1 MAWILVLCGF
11 KPFLLRQ
18 ISPDWLSKVSRQIKL
33 FSTGGLRKISMRYWN
48 RDFRLLACGV
58 FGVGAFFGILHPLF
72 NNFIVD
78 QIGVQPHELGYMESL
93 REVPGF
99 LNALFTAIIIYLAP
113 PIVAGLAL
121 MVMGIGMAAYSQVN
135 SFYGI
140 LIFSFVWSI
149 GFHAWLPLRSA
160 MTLAYSTGEG
170 KGKWFGQLRS
180 VESFATL
187 AMIGLCLIATDLV
200 EFGGLFQ
207 IGGGVAAAG
216 GVVLLFASR
225 RLQAERENR
234 FVLRKMYGLYY
245 VLSLLD
251 GSRRQIFTT
260 FAIFALVKV
269 FGTDRGVIIKLVLIN
284 QVVVLFFS
292 PMIGRLVDKVG
303 ERTMLSVSYAGLFF
317 VFIGYATIKN
327 VTHLYVLYCI
337 DNFLFVGR
345 IALMT
350 YVNKIASPQ
359 DLKPTLAMGV
369 TMNHVAAVSV
379 PLVGGL
385 AWASFG
391 YQIIFIGGAVCTLIS
406 LVCTQ
411 LMRVEGEKKKLA

>member
-1 MAWILVLCGF
+1 
-11 KPFLLRQ
+11 
-18 ISPDWLSKVSRQIKL
+18 
-33 FSTGGLRKISMRYWN
+33 MRYWS

-72 NNFIVD
+72 NNFIVEE
-78 QIGVQPHELGYMESL
+78 IGVQPRELGYMESL

-121 MVMGIGMAAYSQVN
+121 MIMGIGMAAYSQVN

-140 LIFSFVWSI
+140 LLFSFVWSI

-160 MTLAYSTGEG
+160 MTLSYSSDEE
-170 KGKWFGQLRS
+170 KGKWLGQLRS
-180 VESFATL
+180 VESLATL
-187 AMIGLCLIATDLV
+187 SMIGLCLFATDFL

-207 IGGGVAAAG
+207 IGGGFVAVG
-216 GVVLLFASR
+216 GIALLFASR
-225 RLQAERENR
+225 RLQSERENR
-234 FVLRKMYGLYY
+234 FVLRKTYWLYY

-292 PMIGRLVDKVG
+292 PMIGRLVDRLG
-303 ERTMLSVSYAGLFF
+303 ERTMLSLSYAGLFF
-317 VFIGYATIKN
+317 VFIGYATLKN

-345 IALMT
+345 IALTT
-350 YVNKIASPQ
+350 YLNKIASPQ

-369 TMNHVAAVSV
+369 TMNHVAAVSI
-379 PLVGGL
+379 PLIGGL

-391 YQIIFIGGAVCTLIS
+391 YQIIFIGGAVFTLIS
-406 LVCTQ
+406 LTCAQ
-411 LMRVEGEKKKLA
+411 WMRVGGRSRELGS

>member
-1 MAWILVLCGF
+1 
-11 KPFLLRQ
+11 
-18 ISPDWLSKVSRQIKL
+18 
-33 FSTGGLRKISMRYWN
+33 MRYWS

-58 FGVGAFFGILHPLF
+58 LGVGAFFGILHPLF

-78 QIGVQPHELGYMESL
+78 QLGVQPHELGYMESL

-113 PIVAGLAL
+113 PIVAGSAL
-121 MVMGIGMAAYSQVN
+121 IVMGVGMAAYSQVN

-160 MTLAYSTGEG
+160 MTLAYSSGEE

-187 AMIGLCLIATDLV
+187 AMIGLCLFATNV
-200 EFGGLFQ
+200 FEFAGLFK
-207 IGGGVAAAG
+207 IGGGVVAAG
-216 GVVLLFASR
+216 GIALLFASR
-225 RLQAERENR
+225 RLQTERENR
-234 FVLRKMYGLYY
+234 FVLRKSYWLYY
-245 VLSLLD
+245 VLSLMD

-284 QVVVLFFS
+284 QVVVLIFS
-292 PMIGRLVDKVG
+292 PMIGRLVDKLG
-303 ERTMLSVSYAGLFF
+303 ERTMLSLSYAGLFF
-317 VFIGYATIKN
+317 VFVGYATIKN

-350 YVNKIASPQ
+350 YLNKIAQPE

-379 PLVGGL
+379 PLIGGL
-385 AWASFG
+385 MWVSFG
-391 YQIIFIGGAVCTLIS
+391 YQIIFIGGAIFTLIS
-406 LVCTQ
+406 LMCTQ
-411 LMRVEGEKKKLA
+411 WMRLGGQIRKLE

>member
-1 MAWILVLCGF
+1 
-11 KPFLLRQ
+11 
-18 ISPDWLSKVSRQIKL
+18 
-33 FSTGGLRKISMRYWN
+33 MRYWS

-58 FGVGAFFGILHPLF
+58 FGVGAFFGILYPLF

-78 QIGVQPHELGYMESL
+78 QIGIQPHELGYMESL

-99 LNALFTAIIIYLAP
+99 LNALFTAVIIYLAP

-121 MVMGIGMAAYSQVN
+121 VVMGIGMASYSQVN

-140 LIFSFVWSI
+140 LVFSFVWSI

-160 MTLAYSTGEG
+160 MTLAYSADEE

-180 VESFATL
+180 VESLATL
-187 AMIGLCLIATDLV
+187 AMIGLCFFATNLI
-200 EFGGLFQ
+200 EFEGLFQ
-207 IGGGVAAAG
+207 IGGGVVTAG
-216 GVVLLFASR
+216 GIALLFASR
-225 RLQAERENR
+225 RLQTERENR
-234 FVLRKMYGLYY
+234 FVLRKKYWLYY
-245 VLSLLD
+245 LLSLID

-260 FAIFALVKV
+260 FAIFALVMV

-292 PMIGRLVDKVG
+292 PMIGRLVDTRG
-303 ERTMLSVSYAGLFF
+303 ERTMLSISYVGLFF
-317 VFIGYATIKN
+317 VFIGYAILRN
-327 VTHLYVLYCI
+327 VIHLYVLYCI

-350 YVNKIASPQ
+350 YLNKIAPPQ

-379 PLVGGL
+379 PLIGGL

-391 YQIIFIGGAVCTLIS
+391 YQIIFIGGAVFTLIS
-406 LVCTQ
+406 LICTQ
-411 LMRVEGEKKKLA
+411 WMKVTEGSGEMGRST

>member
-207 IGGGVAAAG
+207 IGGGVVAAG

>member
-1 MAWILVLCGF
+1 
-11 KPFLLRQ
+11 
-18 ISPDWLSKVSRQIKL
+18 
-33 FSTGGLRKISMRYWN
+33 MRYWS

-58 FGVGAFFGILHPLF
+58 FGVGAFFGILYPLF

-78 QIGVQPHELGYMESL
+78 QIGIQPHELGYMESL

-99 LNALFTAIIIYLAP
+99 LNALFTAVIIYLAP

-121 MVMGIGMAAYSQVN
+121 VVMGIGMASYSQVN

-140 LIFSFVWSI
+140 LVFSLVWSI

-160 MTLAYSTGEG
+160 MTLAYSADEE

-180 VESFATL
+180 VESLATL
-187 AMIGLCLIATDLV
+187 AMIGLCFFATNLI
-200 EFGGLFQ
+200 EFEGLFQ
-207 IGGGVAAAG
+207 IGGGVVTAG
-216 GVVLLFASR
+216 GIALLFASR
-225 RLQAERENR
+225 RLQTERENR
-234 FVLRKMYGLYY
+234 FVLRKKYWLYY
-245 VLSLLD
+245 LLSLID

-260 FAIFALVKV
+260 FAIFALVMV

-292 PMIGRLVDKVG
+292 PMIGRLVDTRG
-303 ERTMLSVSYAGLFF
+303 ERTMLSISYVGLFF
-317 VFIGYATIKN
+317 VFIGYAILRN
-327 VTHLYVLYCI
+327 VIHLYVLYCI

-350 YVNKIASPQ
+350 YLNKIAPPQ

-379 PLVGGL
+379 PLIGGL

-391 YQIIFIGGAVCTLIS
+391 YQIIFIGGAVFTLIS
-406 LVCTQ
+406 LICTQ
-411 LMRVEGEKKKLA
+411 WMKVTEGSGEMGRST

>member
-1 MAWILVLCGF
+1 M
-11 KPFLLRQ
+11 
-18 ISPDWLSKVSRQIKL
+18 
-33 FSTGGLRKISMRYWN
+33 RKWN

-78 QIGVQPHELGYMESL
+78 QIGVQPRELGYIESL

-113 PIVAGLAL
+113 PVVAGFAL
-121 MVMGIGMAAYSQVN
+121 IVMGVGMAAYSQVN

-140 LIFSFVWSI
+140 LVFSFVWSI

-160 MTLAYSTGEG
+160 MTLAYSTDEE

-187 AMIGLCLIATDLV
+187 AMIGLCLIATDV
-200 EFGGLFQ
+200 FEFGGLFQ
-207 IGGGVAAAG
+207 IGGGVVAAG
-216 GVVLLFASR
+216 GIALLFTSR
-225 RLQAERENR
+225 RLQTERENR
-234 FVLRKMYGLYY
+234 FVLRKSYGLYY

-269 FGTDRGVIIKLVLIN
+269 FGTDRDIIIKLVLIN

-292 PMIGRLVDKVG
+292 PTIGRLVDKLG
-303 ERTMLSVSYAGLFF
+303 ERTMLSISYAGLFF
-317 VFIGYATIKN
+317 VFIGYATLKN

-350 YVNKIASPQ
+350 YVNKIASPK

-379 PLVGGL
+379 PLIGGF
-385 AWASFG
+385 AWVAFG
-391 YQIIFIGGAVCTLIS
+391 YQIIFIGGAVFTLIS
-406 LVCTQ
+406 LVCAQ
-411 LMRVEGEKKKLA
+411 WMREGEGVKKLG

>member
-1 MAWILVLCGF
+1 
-11 KPFLLRQ
+11 
-18 ISPDWLSKVSRQIKL
+18 
-33 FSTGGLRKISMRYWN
+33 MRNWN

-78 QIGVQPHELGYMESL
+78 QIGVQPRELGYIESL

-113 PIVAGLAL
+113 PVVAGFAL
-121 MVMGIGMAAYSQVN
+121 IVMGVGMAAYSQVN

-140 LIFSFVWSI
+140 LVFSFVWSI

-160 MTLAYSTGEG
+160 MTLAYSADEE

-187 AMIGLCLIATDLV
+187 VMIGLCLFATDLF
-200 EFGGLFQ
+200 EFGGLFR
-207 IGGGVAAAG
+207 IGGGVVAAG
-216 GVVLLFASR
+216 GIALLFTSR
-225 RLQAERENR
+225 RLQTERENR
-234 FVLRKMYGLYY
+234 FVLRKSYWLYY

-269 FGTDRGVIIKLVLIN
+269 FGTDRDVIIKLVLIN

-292 PMIGRLVDKVG
+292 PTIGRLVDKLG
-303 ERTMLSVSYAGLFF
+303 ERTMLSISYAGLFF
-317 VFIGYATIKN
+317 VFIGYATLKN

-350 YVNKIASPQ
+350 YVNKIASPK

-379 PLVGGL
+379 PLIGGF
-385 AWASFG
+385 AWAVFG
-391 YQIIFIGGAVCTLIS
+391 YQIIFIGGAVFTLIS
-406 LVCTQ
+406 LVCVQ
-411 LMRVEGEKKKLA
+411 WMRVGQGAKRPG

>member
-1 MAWILVLCGF
+1 
-11 KPFLLRQ
+11 
-18 ISPDWLSKVSRQIKL
+18 
-33 FSTGGLRKISMRYWN
+33 MRYWH

-58 FGVGAFFGILHPLF
+58 FGVGAFFGILYPLF

-78 QIGVQPHELGYMESL
+78 QIGIQPHELGYMESL

-99 LNALFTAIIIYLAP
+99 LNALFTAVIIYLAP

-121 MVMGIGMAAYSQVN
+121 VVMGIGMAAYSQVN

-140 LIFSFVWSI
+140 LVFSFVWSI

-160 MTLAYSTGEG
+160 MTLAYSADEE

-180 VESFATL
+180 VESLATL
-187 AMIGLCLIATDLV
+187 AMIGLCLFATNLI
-200 EFGGLFQ
+200 EFEGLFQ
-207 IGGGVAAAG
+207 IGGCVVTAG
-216 GVVLLFASR
+216 GIALLFASR
-225 RLQAERENR
+225 RLQTERENR
-234 FVLRKMYGLYY
+234 FVLRKKYWLYY
-245 VLSLLD
+245 LLSLMD

-292 PMIGRLVDKVG
+292 PMIGRLVDKRG
-303 ERTMLSVSYAGLFF
+303 ERTMLSISYAGLFF
-317 VFIGYATIKN
+317 VFIGYALLRN
-327 VTHLYVLYCI
+327 VIHLYVLYCI

-350 YVNKIASPQ
+350 YLNKIAPPQ

-379 PLVGGL
+379 PLIGGL

-391 YQIIFIGGAVCTLIS
+391 YQIIFIGGAVFTLIS
-406 LVCTQ
+406 LICTQ
-411 LMRVEGEKKKLA
+411 WMKIGEGSGKMGRST

>member
-1 MAWILVLCGF
+1 
-11 KPFLLRQ
+11 
-18 ISPDWLSKVSRQIKL
+18 
-33 FSTGGLRKISMRYWN
+33 MRNWN

-78 QIGVQPHELGYMESL
+78 QIGVQPRELGYIESL

-113 PIVAGLAL
+113 PVVAGFAL
-121 MVMGIGMAAYSQVN
+121 IVMGVGMAAYSQVN

-140 LIFSFVWSI
+140 LVFSFVWSI

-160 MTLAYSTGEG
+160 MTLAYSADEE

-187 AMIGLCLIATDLV
+187 VMIGLCLFATDLF
-200 EFGGLFQ
+200 EFGGLFR
-207 IGGGVAAAG
+207 IGGGVVAAG
-216 GVVLLFASR
+216 GIALLFTSR
-225 RLQAERENR
+225 RLQTERENR
-234 FVLRKMYGLYY
+234 FVLRKSYWLYY

-269 FGTDRGVIIKLVLIN
+269 FGTDRDVIIKLVLIN

-292 PMIGRLVDKVG
+292 PTIGRLVDKLG
-303 ERTMLSVSYAGLFF
+303 ERTMLSISYAGLFF
-317 VFIGYATIKN
+317 VFIGYATLKN

-379 PLVGGL
+379 PLIGGF
-385 AWASFG
+385 AWTAFG
-391 YQIIFIGGAVCTLIS
+391 YQIIFIGGAVFTLIS
-406 LVCTQ
+406 LVSVQ
-411 LMRVEGEKKKLA
+411 WMRVGQGAKKLG

>member
-1 MAWILVLCGF
+1 
-11 KPFLLRQ
+11 
-18 ISPDWLSKVSRQIKL
+18 
-33 FSTGGLRKISMRYWN
+33 MRYWS

-58 FGVGAFFGILHPLF
+58 FGVGAFFGILYPLF

-78 QIGVQPHELGYMESL
+78 QIGIQPHELGYMESL

-99 LNALFTAIIIYLAP
+99 LNALFTAVIIYLAP

-121 MVMGIGMAAYSQVN
+121 VVMGIGMAAYSQVN

-140 LIFSFVWSI
+140 LVFSFVWSI

-160 MTLAYSTGEG
+160 MTLAYSADEE

-180 VESFATL
+180 VESLATL
-187 AMIGLCLIATDLV
+187 AMIGLCFFATNLI
-200 EFGGLFQ
+200 EFEGLFQ
-207 IGGGVAAAG
+207 IGGGVVTAG
-216 GVVLLFASR
+216 GIALLFASR
-225 RLQAERENR
+225 RLQTERENR
-234 FVLRKMYGLYY
+234 FVLRKKYWLYY
-245 VLSLLD
+245 LLSLID

-260 FAIFALVKV
+260 FAIFALVMV

-292 PMIGRLVDKVG
+292 PMIGRLVDTRG
-303 ERTMLSVSYAGLFF
+303 ERTMLSISYVGLFF
-317 VFIGYATIKN
+317 VFIGYAILRN
-327 VTHLYVLYCI
+327 VIHLYVLYCI

-350 YVNKIASPQ
+350 YLNKIAPPQ

-379 PLVGGL
+379 PLIGGL

-391 YQIIFIGGAVCTLIS
+391 YQIIFIGGAVFTLIS
-406 LVCTQ
+406 LICTQ
-411 LMRVEGEKKKLA
+411 WMKVTEGSGEMGRST

>member
-1 MAWILVLCGF
+1 
-11 KPFLLRQ
+11 
-18 ISPDWLSKVSRQIKL
+18 
-33 FSTGGLRKISMRYWN
+33 MRYWN

-58 FGVGAFFGILHPLF
+58 LGVGAFFGILHPLF

-78 QIGVQPHELGYMESL
+78 QLGIQPHQLGYMESL

-99 LNALFTAIIIYLAP
+99 LNAFFTAIIIYFAP
-113 PIVAGLAL
+113 PMVAGLAL
-121 MVMGIGMAAYSQVN
+121 MVMGIGMAAYSQAN

-140 LIFSFVWSI
+140 LVFSFVWSF

-160 MTLAYSTGEG
+160 MTLAYSTGEE

-187 AMIGLCLIATDLV
+187 AMIGLCLFATNLI
-200 EFGGLFQ
+200 EFGGLFK
-207 IGGGVAAAG
+207 IGGGVVAAG
-216 GVVLLFASR
+216 GLALFFASR
-225 RLQAERENR
+225 RLQTERENR
-234 FVLRKMYGLYY
+234 FVLRKSYWLYY
-245 VLSLLD
+245 ALSFMD

-292 PMIGRLVDKVG
+292 PIIGRLVDKLG
-303 ERTMLSVSYAGLFF
+303 ERTMLSLSYAGLFF
-317 VFIGYATIKN
+317 VFVGYATIKN

-350 YVNKIASPQ
+350 YLNKIAQPE

-379 PLVGGL
+379 PLIGGL
-385 AWASFG
+385 MWVSFG
-391 YQIIFIGGAVCTLIS
+391 YHIIFIGGAIFTLIS
-406 LVCTQ
+406 LTCTQ
-411 LMRVEGEKKKLA
+411 WMRTGEGLERSA

>member
-1 MAWILVLCGF
+1 
-11 KPFLLRQ
+11 
-18 ISPDWLSKVSRQIKL
+18 
-33 FSTGGLRKISMRYWN
+33 MRYWN

-58 FGVGAFFGILHPLF
+58 FGVGAFFGILFPLF

-78 QIGVQPHELGYMESL
+78 EIGIQPHELGYIESL

-99 LNALFTAIIIYLAP
+99 LNAIFTAIIIYLAP

-121 MVMGIGMAAYSQVN
+121 IVMGIGMAAYSQAN

-140 LIFSFVWSI
+140 LLFSFVWSI

-160 MTLAYSTGEG
+160 MTLAYSTGEE

-187 AMIGLCLIATDLV
+187 TMIGLCLLATDLF

-207 IGGGVAAAG
+207 IGGGVVAAG
-216 GVVLLFASR
+216 GVTLLFASR
-225 RLQAERENR
+225 RLQTERENR
-234 FVLRKMYGLYY
+234 FVFRKKYWLYY
-245 VLSLLD
+245 LLSLMD

-269 FGTDRGVIIKLVLIN
+269 FATDRSVIIKLVLIN
-284 QVVVLFFS
+284 QVVVLLFS
-292 PMIGRLVDKVG
+292 PAIGKLVDKLG
-303 ERTMLSVSYAGLFF
+303 ERTMLSISYVGLFF
-317 VFIGYATIKN
+317 VFIGYATLKN

-350 YVNKIASPQ
+350 YLNKIAPPE

-379 PLVGGL
+379 PLIGGF
-385 AWASFG
+385 AWTSFG
-391 YQIIFIGGAVCTLIS
+391 YQIIFIGGAVFTLIS
-406 LVCTQ
+406 LICTQ
-411 LMRVEGEKKKLA
+411 WMKMGEALSKLKQAT

>member
-1 MAWILVLCGF
+1 
-11 KPFLLRQ
+11 
-18 ISPDWLSKVSRQIKL
+18 
-33 FSTGGLRKISMRYWN
+33 MRYWN

-58 FGVGAFFGILHPLF
+58 FGVGAFFGILNPLF

-78 QIGVQPHELGYMESL
+78 QIGIQPHELGYMESL

-113 PIVAGLAL
+113 PIVGGLAL
-121 MVMGIGMAAYSQVN
+121 IVMGIGMAAYSQVN
-135 SFYGI
+135 SFSGI
-140 LIFSFVWSI
+140 VVLSFVWSI

-160 MTLAYSTGEG
+160 MTLDYSTGEE

-187 AMIGLCLIATDLV
+187 AMIGLCLFATDLF
-200 EFGGLFQ
+200 EFGGFFQ
-207 IGGGVAAAG
+207 IGGGIVAVG
-216 GVVLLFASR
+216 GIALLFASR
-225 RLQAERENR
+225 RLQTERENR
-234 FVLRKMYGLYY
+234 FVLRKKYWLYY
-245 VLSLLD
+245 LLSLLD

-284 QVVVLFFS
+284 QVVVLLFS
-292 PMIGRLVDKVG
+292 PTIGRLVDKLG
-303 ERTMLSVSYAGLFF
+303 ERTILSISYVGLFF
-317 VFIGYATIKN
+317 VFIGYATLRN

-345 IALMT
+345 IAFMT
-350 YVNKIASPQ
+350 YLNKITPPQ

-379 PLVGGL
+379 PLIGGL
-385 AWASFG
+385 AWESFG
-391 YQIIFIGGAVCTLIS
+391 YQIIFIGGAFFTLIS
-406 LVCTQ
+406 LICTQ
-411 LMRVEGEKKKLA
+411 WMRAGGGPRKLDRSKSK

>member
-1 MAWILVLCGF
+1 
-11 KPFLLRQ
+11 
-18 ISPDWLSKVSRQIKL
+18 
-33 FSTGGLRKISMRYWN
+33 
-48 RDFRLLACGV
+48 
-58 FGVGAFFGILHPLF
+58 
-72 NNFIVD
+72 
-78 QIGVQPHELGYMESL
+78 
-93 REVPGF
+93 
-99 LNALFTAIIIYLAP
+99 
-113 PIVAGLAL
+113 

-207 IGGGVAAAG
+207 IGGGVVAAG

>member
-1 MAWILVLCGF
+1 
-11 KPFLLRQ
+11 
-18 ISPDWLSKVSRQIKL
+18 
-33 FSTGGLRKISMRYWN
+33 MRYWN

-58 FGVGAFFGILHPLF
+58 FGVGAFFGILFPLF

-78 QIGVQPHELGYMESL
+78 EIGIQPHELGYIESL

-99 LNALFTAIIIYLAP
+99 LNAIFTAIIIYLAP

-121 MVMGIGMAAYSQVN
+121 IVMGIGMAAYSQAN

-140 LIFSFVWSI
+140 LLFSFVWSI

-160 MTLAYSTGEG
+160 MTLAYSTGEE

-187 AMIGLCLIATDLV
+187 TMIGLCLLATDLF

-207 IGGGVAAAG
+207 IGGGVVAAG
-216 GVVLLFASR
+216 GVTLLFASR
-225 RLQAERENR
+225 RLQTERENR
-234 FVLRKMYGLYY
+234 FVFRKKYWLYY
-245 VLSLLD
+245 LLSFMD

-269 FGTDRGVIIKLVLIN
+269 FATDRSVIIKLVLIN
-284 QVVVLFFS
+284 QVVVLLFS
-292 PMIGRLVDKVG
+292 PAIGKLVDKLG
-303 ERTMLSVSYAGLFF
+303 ERIMLSISYVGLFF
-317 VFIGYATIKN
+317 VFTGYATLKN

-350 YVNKIASPQ
+350 YLNKIAPPE

-369 TMNHVAAVSV
+369 TMNHVAAVSI
-379 PLVGGL
+379 PLIGGF
-385 AWASFG
+385 AWTSFG
-391 YQIIFIGGAVCTLIS
+391 YQIIFIGGAVFTLIS
-406 LVCTQ
+406 LICTQ
-411 LMRVEGEKKKLA
+411 WMKMGEALSKLRQST